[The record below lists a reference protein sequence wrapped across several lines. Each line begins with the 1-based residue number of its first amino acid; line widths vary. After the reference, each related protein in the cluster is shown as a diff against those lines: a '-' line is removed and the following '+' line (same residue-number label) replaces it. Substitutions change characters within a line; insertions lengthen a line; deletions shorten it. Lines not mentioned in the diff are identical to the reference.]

1 MKLLIFFLIFFSIF
15 VGHFALLDPDTD
27 PLTRL
32 NPDPIRIRIRNTAR
46 NPDEI
51 ILYRIH
57 NKGNLFMIIKKIAE
71 RGEILNS
78 WYSLPGTAGGEGSG
92 RGLPEREDGVLQE
105 EAGRG
110 DGGDAQEDPGAPG
123 PHRQGQL
130 LGFHSF
136 YFQGLVRPFQNEPD
150 LFLCT
155 CQNPT

>member
-1 MKLLIFFLIFFSIF
+1 

-78 WYSLPGTAGGEGSG
+78 
-92 RGLPEREDGVLQE
+92 
-105 EAGRG
+105 
-110 DGGDAQEDPGAPG
+110 
-123 PHRQGQL
+123 
-130 LGFHSF
+130 
-136 YFQGLVRPFQNEPD
+136 
-150 LFLCT
+150 
-155 CQNPT
+155 

>member
-1 MKLLIFFLIFFSIF
+1 MKY
-15 VGHFALLDPDTD
+15 
-27 PLTRL
+27 
-32 NPDPIRIRIRNTAR
+32 
-46 NPDEI
+46 
-51 ILYRIH
+51 YRIH
-57 NKGNLFMIIKKIAE
+57 NNGNLSEQLIFI
-71 RGEILNS
+71 
-78 WYSLPGTAGGEGSG
+78 AGGEGCG

-110 DGGDAQEDPGAPG
+110 DGGNAQEDPGAPG